1 MSQTAR
7 AVAGASRWRAPA
19 PTALRAVQA
28 GVIDASHPV
37 SVFIADQHPVMIAGL
52 RSVFHEDAGFLV
64 VGSAAT
70 TDDASSVLTREL
82 IPVCIAEDLLP
93 GGGAGRL
100 CRLIRDLGRPTRI
113 VVTSSSASAGD
124 AARAFAAGA
133 AAFISRASSPHRFLD
148 AVTAAATGA
157 RYADPTVAFDVLAS
171 QQGPRRRSAF
181 GLTRAE
187 AAVLAHLPLGRTN
200 REIGNA
206 LNISENTV
214 KTHLASVMRKLGA
227 HDRAEVAAF
236 AVRNEIG

>member
-1 MSQTAR
+1 
-7 AVAGASRWRAPA
+7 VPAPA
-19 PTALRAVQA
+19 EPEANIA
-28 GVIDASHPV
+28 GPV
-37 SVFIADQHPVMIAGL
+37 DIFIADQHPVMIAGL
-52 RSVFHEDAGFLV
+52 QSVFDKTGSFRV

-70 TDDASSVLTREL
+70 TDEAMRMLNHRPA
-82 IPVCIAEDLLP
+82 PVCIAEDALP

-100 CRLIRDLGRPTRI
+100 CRLIRELEGLTRV
-113 VVTSSSASAGD
+113 VVTSATASAGD
-124 AARAFAAGA
+124 AARAFEAGA

-148 AVTAAATGA
+148 AVTAVAGGA

-171 QQGPRRRSAF
+171 RQGHRRRSAF
-181 GLTRAE
+181 DLTRAE

-200 REIGNA
+200 REIGDA

-236 AVRNEIG
+236 AVRNEIGQPS